1 MIPKKSLIL
10 NANNLAGG
18 ALDFEAANIDKKA
31 RIFKI
36 LAVVQKFSRSN
47 NK

>member
-18 ALDFEAANIDKKA
+18 ALDFEAANIDKLQSSH
-31 RIFKI
+31 I
-36 LAVVQKFSRSN
+36 
-47 NK
+47 